1 MTNFKDH
8 FSQFAKTYAKG
19 RLRYPPELF
28 SYLSSLT
35 KEHELAW
42 DCGTG
47 NGQAAIGLKE
57 YYKNIVA
64 TDPSAQQIE
73 NCTPDPKITYLVE
86 PAEKPSLLD
95 GSVDIVTVGVALHWF
110 NFDLFFPEV
119 KRVLKKGGIIAAW
132 AYFLPTISTEID
144 LILKRFTEDPLGAF
158 WKPEIK
164 LIHEDYKTIPFP
176 FQEIKTP
183 DFVIQKKMDLDQF
196 IEHMYTWSAVQF
208 YMKEKNVNPVELIY
222 KELLSAWG
230 NVKEE
235 KEIIWKMP
243 LRVGRHVDKAIAGLF

>member
-8 FSQFAKTYAKG
+8 FSQFSKTYANG

-35 KEHELAW
+35 TEHELAW

-57 YYKNIVA
+57 NYKKIVA
-64 TDPSAQQIE
+64 TDPSVQQIE
-73 NCTPDPKITYLVE
+73 HCTPEPRITYLVE
-86 PAEKPSLLD
+86 PAERSSLTD

-110 NFDLFFPEV
+110 NFELFYPEV

-132 AYFLPTISTEID
+132 AYFLPAISVEID
-144 LILKRFTEDPLGAF
+144 LILKVFTEGALSSF
-158 WKPEIK
+158 WKPQIK
-164 LIHEDYKTIPFP
+164 FIHDEYKTIPFP
-176 FQEIKTP
+176 FEEIKTP
-183 DFVIQKKMDLDQF
+183 DFVIKKRMSLNKF

-208 YMKEKNVNPVELIY
+208 YIKDKNKDPVELIY
-222 KELLSAWG
+222 TELLAAWG
-230 NVKEE
+230 SAKKE

-243 LRVGRHVDKAIAGLF
+243 LRVGRRI